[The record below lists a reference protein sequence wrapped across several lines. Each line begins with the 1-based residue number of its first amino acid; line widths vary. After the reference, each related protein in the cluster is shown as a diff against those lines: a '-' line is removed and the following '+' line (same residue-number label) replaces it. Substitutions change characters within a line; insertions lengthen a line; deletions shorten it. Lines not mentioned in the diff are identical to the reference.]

1 MSPTSPMLNQINSL
15 INDYVS
21 RRMGNGLPTS
31 ISILKLSVNHN
42 NLSLLN
48 IYTNHVNKHNNSVM
62 NDPFPNSGFDL
73 FVPEQQRFI
82 IPFQNV
88 FIDHKVKAE
97 MLHCDIATRALTS
110 SAYYLYPRSSISKT
124 PLILSNHVGVIDQ
137 GYRGNLIGAFR
148 STEANF
154 SLDAQV
160 RLLQVCNPELSPIL
174 VILVGDDDL
183 SITERNAGGFGSTG
197 R

>member
-1 MSPTSPMLNQINSL
+1 MSPTSPMLNQINAL

-21 RRMGNGLPTS
+21 RRTGNGLPTS
-31 ISILKLSVNHN
+31 IAILKLSVNPN
-42 NLSLLN
+42 NLPLLN
-48 IYTNHVNKHNNSVM
+48 IYANHVIQHNNSVM

-73 FVPEQQRFI
+73 FVPNQHRFL

-97 MLHCDIATRALTS
+97 MLHCDIATRALTP

-124 PLILSNHVGVIDQ
+124 PLMLSNHVGVIDQ

-154 SLDAQV
+154 SLDSQV
-160 RLLQVCNPELSPIL
+160 RLLQVCHPTLSPIL
-174 VILVGDDDL
+174 VVLVDDNDL
-183 SITERNAGGFGSTG
+183 STTERNAGGFGSTG